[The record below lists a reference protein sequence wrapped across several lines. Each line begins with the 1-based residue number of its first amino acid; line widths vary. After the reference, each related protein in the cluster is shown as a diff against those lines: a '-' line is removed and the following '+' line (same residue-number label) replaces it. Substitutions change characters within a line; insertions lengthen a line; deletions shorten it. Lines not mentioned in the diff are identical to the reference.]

1 MQKTGLHRNTKD
13 KYYTKSHIVNYCL
26 QAIKERVVI
35 QDNDVI
41 IEPSAG
47 NGAFSD
53 PLSKSHNNVLAY
65 DIEPDNDGIIQQD
78 YLTFGASA
86 IKDKYDKIHIIGNP
100 PFGRQSSL
108 ARKFIKKS
116 CEFCD
121 TLSFVLPKSFKKD
134 SFQKTFPLHF
144 HLMYQV
150 DLPEKSFQVN
160 SKDYDVP
167 CVFQIWI
174 KKDEPRPV
182 KEKLHPTYYSFVK
195 KDEGGDISLRRVGV
209 YAGKISTEIESKS
222 PQSHYFI
229 RLKEGIHVN
238 TFVDEYNKKVQ
249 FDHEN
254 TVGPKSISKQEL
266 IEQLNVLFKSPVQW
280 V

>member
-13 KYYTKSHIVNYCL
+13 KYYTKSNIVIYCL

-47 NGAFSD
+47 NGAFSN
-53 PLSKSHNNVLAY
+53 PLTNSYNTVLAY
-65 DIEPDNDGIIQQD
+65 DIEPDNDVIIQQD
-78 YLTFGASA
+78 YLTFDASA

-121 TLSFVLPKSFKKD
+121 TLSFILPKSFKKD

-144 HLMYQV
+144 HLVYQA

-160 SKDYDVP
+160 ATDHDVP

-174 KKDEPRPV
+174 KKGESRPI

-195 KDEGGDISLRRVGV
+195 KGAGGDISIRRVGV
-209 YAGKISTEIESKS
+209 YAGKISTEIDSKS

-229 RLKEGIHVN
+229 RLNGEINVD
-238 TFVDEYNKKVQ
+238 TFVDQYNKKVR

-266 IEQLNVLFKSPVQW
+266 IVALNALFLIKKVI
-280 V
+280 